1 MSLALIF
8 ATSLLIGFSG
18 AMMPGPVSAMAVTEG
33 ARRGFWAGPL
43 ITLGHGLAELAI
55 VAGLAFGLGRVLAL
69 SFVSALIGLLGG
81 TFLLWMGYSIIRD
94 TRRGI
99 VSLEL
104 APAKAQGMTRFGPV
118 GAGLLTSVANPY
130 WVLWW
135 ATIGAGYVILSL
147 EAGIAGLLA
156 FYLGHILSDLSWN
169 SLLSF
174 LVASGR
180 HRLHE
185 GIYRRVLIACGFFLM
200 IFSLYFLW
208 SGIRFLR
215 G

>member
-8 ATSLLIGFSG
+8 VTSLLIGFSG

-43 ITLGHGLAELAI
+43 LTLGHALAELTI
-55 VAGLAFGLGRVLAL
+55 VVGLALGLGRVLAL
-69 SFVSALIGLLGG
+69 PFVSALIGLLGG

-94 TRRGI
+94 TRRGM

-104 APAKAQGMTRFGPV
+104 APAEAQGMARFGLV

-135 ATIGAGYVILSL
+135 ATIGAGYVVFSL
-147 EAGIAGLLA
+147 QASIAGLLA

-208 SGIRFLR
+208 SGIKFLQ